1 MRIAGILLAAGR
13 GSRFGG
19 DKLLAPL
26 VTSAPGVAAGTPVGI
41 ASAIH
46 AGQALAEVIA
56 VLRPGD
62 ADLAAGMRAAG
73 LATIECAN
81 ADEGMGATLACGVAA
96 AREADGWVVALADM
110 PWILPSTIASVA
122 AALAAGADIVAPA
135 WAGRRGHPVGFSRRH
150 LDALLASSGDAG
162 ARELIASNRAA
173 ITLLE
178 IDDPGVL
185 RDVDV
190 PGDLAPAAAPAASSG
205 PSLP

>member
-1 MRIAGILLAAGR
+1 MRIVGIVLAAGR

-26 VTSAPGVAAGTPVGI
+26 VTPVPGVPAGTPVGI

-46 AGQALAEVIA
+46 AGQALAEVIV

-122 AALAAGADIVAPA
+122 AALATGADIVAPA
-135 WAGRRGHPVGFSRRH
+135 YRGKRGHPVGFARRH
-150 LDALLASSGDAG
+150 RDALLATSGDAG
-162 ARELIASNRAA
+162 ARELIATSRET
-173 ITLLE
+173 ITLLA

-190 PGDLAPAAAPAASSG
+190 PGDLALGPAPSPAR
-205 PSLP
+205 SLP

>member
-1 MRIAGILLAAGR
+1 MTRIVGILLAAGR

-19 DKLLAPL
+19 GKLLTPL
-26 VTSAPGVAAGTPVGI
+26 ATPVPGIPEGTPVGI

-46 AGQALAEVIA
+46 AGRALTEVIA

-110 PWILPSTIASVA
+110 PWIDPTTIASVA

-135 WAGRRGHPVGFSRRH
+135 WRGKRGHPVGFAYRH

-162 ARELIASNRAA
+162 ARELIAASRDQLM
-173 ITLLE
+173 LLDV
-178 IDDPGVL
+178 DDPGVL
-185 RDVDV
+185 LDVDV
-190 PGDLAPAAAPAASSG
+190 PGDLAAPPS
-205 PSLP
+205 PQSLP

>member
-1 MRIAGILLAAGR
+1 MTRIVGILLAAGS

-26 VTSAPGVAAGTPVGI
+26 TVPAPGIAAGTSVGI

-46 AGQALAEVIA
+46 AGQALTEVIA

-62 ADLAAGMRAAG
+62 AALAAGMRAAG

-81 ADEGMGATLACGVAA
+81 ADEGMGATLACGVSA

-110 PWILPSTIASVA
+110 PWIDPSTIASVA
-122 AALAAGADIVAPA
+122 AALAAGADIVAPVYR
-135 WAGRRGHPVGFSRRH
+135 GKRGHPVGFARRH
-150 LDALLASSGDAG
+150 RDALLASSGDAG
-162 ARELIASNRAA
+162 ARELIAACRESLM
-173 ITLLE
+173 LLDV
-178 IDDPGVL
+178 DDPGVL

-190 PGDLAPAAAPAASSG
+190 PADLAPPQSSAQ
-205 PSLP
+205 SLP